1 MQRAAQPL
9 GVEPGEVL
17 GQYYQTLLL
26 QFGPQGWWPAR
37 TRLEVI
43 LGAVLTQ
50 NTSWRN
56 VTVAIRRLRQA
67 GFLRWRQL
75 RTGSRTQLEA
85 CIRPAGYFRQ
95 KARTIQTF
103 VAWLESVHRGSL
115 KALFAQPPQLLRDQL
130 LKLRG
135 LGPETVDAILLY
147 AGKQPFFVADAYTR
161 RVLARHALIS
171 PQDGYSATQQFLH
184 RHLPADEAVYNE
196 FHALLV
202 ETGKR
207 YCRRQA
213 PQCENCPLQNFLPS
227 GQRRGHLHR
236 IKEFKPQHRLRP
248 APRSEARIR
257 TYGYE

>member
-17 GQYYQTLLL
+17 QQYYQTLLL
-26 QFGPQGWWPAR
+26 QFGPQGWWPAH
-37 TRLEVI
+37 TRLKVI

-56 VTVAIRRLRQA
+56 VTVAIRRLRNA
-67 GFLRWRQL
+67 GFLRWSQL
-75 RTGSRTQLEA
+75 RMASTAQLEA

-103 VAWLESVHRGSL
+103 AAWLESVHQGSL
-115 KALFAQPPQLLRDQL
+115 NALFAQPPQLLRDQL

-171 PQDGYSATQQFLH
+171 PQDGYSGTQQFLH
-184 RHLPADEAVYNE
+184 RHLAAEEAVYNE

-207 YCRRQA
+207 YCRPQA
-213 PQCENCPLQNFLPS
+213 PQCESCPLQDFLPAEP
-227 GQRRGHLHR
+227 GRGR
-236 IKEFKPQHRLRP
+236 ARQIKQYKPQHRLRP
-248 APRSEARIR
+248 APQSEAGIR
-257 TYGYE
+257 TYGTE